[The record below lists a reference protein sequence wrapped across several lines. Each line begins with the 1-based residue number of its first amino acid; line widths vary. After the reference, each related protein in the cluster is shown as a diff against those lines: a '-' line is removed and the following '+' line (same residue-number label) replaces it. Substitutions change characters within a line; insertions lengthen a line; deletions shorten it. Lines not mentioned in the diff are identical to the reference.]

1 MGRRLNTDLDRP
13 FRVEIRTT
21 ADLHIPRF
29 AGADIDLDGW
39 RSIAMPPGDPRKEGW
54 KMLDPRSRNG
64 HETRWYGICKDY
76 WGTAR
81 LGAAGPV
88 IARVLQIKAPD
99 KPEG

>member
-39 RSIAMPPGDPRKEGW
+39 RCIPMPPGDPLVEGW
-54 KMLDPRSRNG
+54 ELLDD
-64 HETRWYGICKDY
+64 TKDDRTV
-76 WGTAR
+76 WFRRCTDHVATAC
-81 LGAAGPV
+81 LGP
-88 IARVLQIKAPD
+88 APD
-99 KPEG
+99 EQA